1 MSWTSNSAV
10 VLEPNSLNI
19 SSTALLA
26 SAESGPW
33 NADAVAA
40 RTPPHGQARERPSAR
55 DVREITVYGPEADL
69 RVYSDLYSDLV
80 GPTRSPPSPSP
91 SWTRPSPSAAR
102 ALSDLGPSRV
112 PLGSESSPYM
122 WFRAVPKRW
131 SSLTFSLS
139 PLKRQSASWWRI
151 HRRQK
156 N

>member
-80 GPTRSPPSPSP
+80 Q
-91 SWTRPSPSAAR
+91 
-102 ALSDLGPSRV
+102 L
-112 PLGSESSPYM
+112 
-122 WFRAVPKRW
+122 
-131 SSLTFSLS
+131 
-139 PLKRQSASWWRI
+139 
-151 HRRQK
+151 
-156 N
+156 